1 MSKKAFFV
9 HVPGDGR
16 VETYPFLQDRRLY
29 GGFEKVTIKVPDVV
43 ISHLARFP
51 GRAKEILAEIYPS
64 LPPVDPRDI
73 VAPLFDQRELTLTFS
88 IRRGHFFLADFLR
101 LHKDPSFS
109 GKHLSCSCHPES
121 IEIFPSS
128 FPTYSLDG
136 D

>member
-1 MSKKAFFV
+1 MIGKPFFV
-9 HVPGDGR
+9 HIPGDGR
-16 VETYPFLQDRRLY
+16 VETYPSIQDRRLY
-29 GGFEKVTIKVPDVV
+29 GGFEKVTIKVADVV

-51 GRAKEILAEIYPS
+51 GRAKEILAEIYPT

-73 VAPLFDQRELTLTFS
+73 VAPLLDQKELTLTFS

-101 LHKDPSFS
+101 LHKDAKFE
-109 GKHLSCSCHPES
+109 GKHLSCSCHQEKV
-121 IEIFPSS
+121 EIFPSS